1 MHCTLVQCHEDFPC
15 LGVCSPGF
23 FIVVKKK
30 IIHFSELS
38 SMLVSH
44 FKIGQHIPICAMIYF
59 FLFTGEIC
67 INCLFLGFLDI
78 I

>member
-1 MHCTLVQCHEDFPC
+1 MLCTLVQCHEDFHC
-15 LGVCSPGF
+15 LGVCCPGF
-23 FIVVKKK
+23 FIVVKK
-30 IIHFSELS
+30 IINFSELS

-44 FKIGQHIPICAMIYF
+44 IKIGQHIPICAMNY
-59 FLFTGEIC
+59 FLFTVEIC